1 MEPSISMI
9 TLAVEDLERSLH
21 FYRDGL
27 GLSSA
32 GIIGTEF
39 TGDDATAAGATV
51 MFELHGGFILALY
64 PRSDLTKDANTPM
77 QPRLGDDFSIGHLVA
92 TKEDVDVVL
101 AQAKAAGGTLKDAP
115 HDRPGASTLG
125 ISATLTDISGRSSR
139 TRKGRSLPE

>member
-77 QPRLGDDFSIGHLVA
+77 QHDWA
-92 TKEDVDVVL
+92 TTSV
-101 AQAKAAGGTLKDAP
+101 
-115 HDRPGASTLG
+115 
-125 ISATLTDISGRSSR
+125 SAT
-139 TRKGRSLPE
+139 